1 MNEEVNTNEVSRDM
15 EKDEEDTKKMIITIV
30 RFSINE
36 EVGSRK
42 KIKKYIKEALVLK
55 FEKGNNLRI
64 KKKKQ
69 PCGKKLRSRREN
81 I

>member
-42 KIKKYIKEALVLK
+42 KIKK
-55 FEKGNNLRI
+55 
-64 KKKKQ
+64 
-69 PCGKKLRSRREN
+69 
-81 I
+81 

>member
-1 MNEEVNTNEVSRDM
+1 MNEVSCDM
-15 EKDEEDTKKMIITIV
+15 EKDEEDTKKMIIIV

-36 EVGSRK
+36 EVRSRK
-42 KIKKYIKEALVLK
+42 KIKTYIEEALVLK

-69 PCGKKLRSRREN
+69 PCGTLRN
-81 I
+81 

>member
-1 MNEEVNTNEVSRDM
+1 MNEVSRDM
-15 EKDEEDTKKMIITIV
+15 EKDEEDTKKMIIIV

-36 EVGSRK
+36 EVRSRK
-42 KIKKYIKEALVLK
+42 KIKTYIEEALVLK

>member
-1 MNEEVNTNEVSRDM
+1 MNEVSRDM
-15 EKDEEDTKKMIITIV
+15 EKDEEDTKKMIIIV

-36 EVGSRK
+36 EVRSRK
-42 KIKKYIKEALVLK
+42 KIKTYIEEALVLK

-81 I
+81 IQ

>member
-1 MNEEVNTNEVSRDM
+1 MNEVSRDM
-15 EKDEEDTKKMIITIV
+15 EKDEEDTKKMIIIV

-36 EVGSRK
+36 EVRSRK
-42 KIKKYIKEALVLK
+42 KIKKQIKEALVLK

-81 I
+81 IQ

>member
-15 EKDEEDTKKMIITIV
+15 EKDEEDTKKMIITTV

-42 KIKKYIKEALVLK
+42 KTKHILKKH
-55 FEKGNNLRI
+55 
-64 KKKKQ
+64 
-69 PCGKKLRSRREN
+69 
-81 I
+81 